1 MNKNS
6 LKITRLESDNSI
18 QCPPRPGSLEGRS
31 AMISKNVAQNI
42 ADMLRKAALSQSEL
56 AKAIGVSQSK
66 VSRWTSGQMPDDVDI
81 EKITNYFG
89 ITYADLVSEPN
100 ILIDAK
106 ELDTLLKELA
116 RYRGYKI
123 VRL

>member
-1 MNKNS
+1 M
-6 LKITRLESDNSI
+6 
-18 QCPPRPGSLEGRS
+18 
-31 AMISKNVAQNI
+31 
-42 ADMLRKAALSQSEL
+42 
-56 AKAIGVSQSK
+56 
-66 VSRWTSGQMPDDVDI
+66 DI

>member
-1 MNKNS
+1 
-6 LKITRLESDNSI
+6 
-18 QCPPRPGSLEGRS
+18 
-31 AMISKNVAQNI
+31 MISKNVAQNI
-42 ADMLRKAALSQSEL
+42 ADLLRKAALSQSEL